1 MNLLRILQ
9 LVISMPPNW
18 VFNYGALANR
28 VTYVVNPQ
36 IPIIVTYM
44 VPNPNGQGGPQG
56 DVQAVIIGNQVFFEP
71 SVNDFSSCYNG
82 NDCSALQ
89 AEGLDLSFLG
99 YPYFITGGGCISG
112 SGSCPPTPNPSGVE
126 TCNLIINKET
136 GEITQLFGGALSN
149 TLSVMADTNNGYLII
164 VTSTNSTSADFII
177 AIPFSSITSILAG
190 KIPPD
195 AKWVIV
201 STSDGSSLYANQAEL
216 IDGNIYFVSNTG
228 NGVEVFKFP
237 LSEVYNSQCT
247 GIPQGYSSCTYT
259 VNPLTSISQP
269 VANSGGNILTDA
281 IKMNG
286 VSYLIIFYPSNG
298 NFTVILYNTEDNTYS
313 INTFGQNIEPQF
325 ITTGI
330 AIYNHIV
337 LATAQQLDGTWLL
350 YAYDPFNGKVD
361 STTIPNVY
369 QAVPTDNGYVVTLS
383 NTLSS
388 NSQVTISIYK
398 VLFTI
403 SPKFQNV
410 SITKTLNQVTV
421 QGTLIDENSGNPLP
435 NYPVMLV
442 AVNGVEVN
450 TVTDFTVLATGTTDS
465 NGNFTL
471 TTSDTSHSFYGVVYY
486 PS

>member
-1 MNLLRILQ
+1 
-9 LVISMPPNW
+9 
-18 VFNYGALANR
+18 
-28 VTYVVNPQ
+28 
-36 IPIIVTYM
+36 
-44 VPNPNGQGGPQG
+44 
-56 DVQAVIIGNQVFFEP
+56 
-71 SVNDFSSCYNG
+71 
-82 NDCSALQ
+82 
-89 AEGLDLSFLG
+89 
-99 YPYFITGGGCISG
+99 
-112 SGSCPPTPNPSGVE
+112 
-126 TCNLIINKET
+126 
-136 GEITQLFGGALSN
+136 
-149 TLSVMADTNNGYLII
+149 
-164 VTSTNSTSADFII
+164 
-177 AIPFSSITSILAG
+177 
-190 KIPPD
+190 
-195 AKWVIV
+195 
-201 STSDGSSLYANQAEL
+201 
-216 IDGNIYFVSNTG
+216 
-228 NGVEVFKFP
+228 
-237 LSEVYNSQCT
+237 
-247 GIPQGYSSCTYT
+247 
-259 VNPLTSISQP
+259 
-269 VANSGGNILTDA
+269 
-281 IKMNG
+281 MNG

-313 INTFGQNIEPQF
+313 INTFGQNIEPRF

-388 NSQVTISIYK
+388 NSQVMISIYK

-442 AVNGVEVN
+442 AVDGVEVN